1 MIAQFIRFVDL
12 LFPRLRPNL
21 LTSRLVS
28 PATYIGFLFVKLP
41 VALVRLSRFLCL
53 IASMGAAE
61 MPNGLNGVNGFGHN
75 YDYPPSHVDG
85 PYKILDQYHSKPT
98 KLRVACVGAGAS
110 GLCLAYKMERMLE
123 PGSWE
128 LTLYEK
134 NSQFGGTW
142 YENTYPGVA
151 CDIPS
156 HDYNFTWDPKPDWS
170 TFFASGKE
178 IQEYF
183 ENFAERHG
191 TWRNVVRGLQS
202 KTYRSLMYN
211 RE

>member
-1 MIAQFIRFVDL
+1 
-12 LFPRLRPNL
+12 
-21 LTSRLVS
+21 
-28 PATYIGFLFVKLP
+28 
-41 VALVRLSRFLCL
+41 
-53 IASMGAAE
+53 

-75 YDYPPSHVDG
+75 YDYPPSHVEG
-85 PYKILDQYHSKPT
+85 PYRTLDQYHSKPT

-110 GLCLAYKMERMLE
+110 GLCLAYKMEKMLE

-134 NSQFGGTW
+134 NPQFGGTW

-178 IQEYF
+178 IQGYF
-183 ENFAERHG
+183 EGFAERHG
-191 TWRNVVRGLQS
+191 RLLVCMVEIQRAKQTQEVRS
-202 KTYRSLMYN
+202 TCSSTARSPKSIGITMRDAGTL
-211 RE
+211 RSGTQRPGR